1 MQGIFNFFK
10 EYKYIIV
17 PFMVWFGIQLFKF
30 IYDLIKTKKFNFKKL
45 MQAGGMPSS
54 HSGVVVSLTTMIG
67 KNVGINSPLF
77 AVSLIFSFIVMYDAA
92 GVRRAAGKHAGILN
106 SLMEIFKEKEDF
118 RIKQIQLKEL
128 LGHEPTEVIAGAI
141 LGVAISFIMMPY
153 LRG

>member
-1 MQGIFNFFK
+1 MSGGIFLGNKILDISIVAAFIAQFWKVINPIFK
-10 EYKYIIV
+10 
-17 PFMVWFGIQLFKF
+17 G
-30 IYDLIKTKKFNFKKL
+30 KKPRWDR
-45 MQAGGMPSS
+45 MWQTGGMPSS
-54 HSGVVVSLTTMIG
+54 HSASVTSLATS
-67 KNVGINSPLF
+67 VGILNGHRSVEF
-77 AVSLIFSFIVMYDAA
+77 AIAVVFSIIIMYDAA